1 MRQEVIFENRTYIRN
16 KDLLL
21 LQGEIIIWEK

>member
-21 LQGEIIIWEK
+21 LQGESIIWEK